1 MDNLDRELLNEI
13 QTGFPIT
20 RKPFQDLG
28 VRLNC
33 SEEEILARVR
43 RLKRKGIIRRIGGNF
58 DSKRLG
64 FATTLCA
71 AKVPE
76 DRIKGFIEVVNRY
89 PEVTHNYLR
98 DNPYNIWFTLVARSS
113 ELVHRYVEE
122 IKDQTGVRNILNL
135 PAVKIF
141 KILVDFDFD

>member
-1 MDNLDRELLNEI
+1 MDDVDRELLNEI
-13 QTGFPIT
+13 QTRFPIT
-20 RKPFQDLG
+20 RKPFQDRG
-28 VRLNC
+28 VRLNW
-33 SEEEILARVR
+33 SEEEILTRVR
-43 RLKRKGIIRRIGGNF
+43 RLKREGIIRRIGGNF
-58 DSKRLG
+58 DSKKLG

-98 DNPYNIWFTLVARSS
+98 ENPYNIWFTLVARSS
-113 ELVHRYVEE
+113 ELLYRYMEE
-122 IKDQTGVRNILNL
+122 IKEQTGVREILNL

-141 KILVDFDFD
+141 KILVDFDLD

>member
-1 MDNLDRELLNEI
+1 MDDVDRALLNEI
-13 QTGFPIT
+13 QTGFPIIG
-20 RKPFQDLG
+20 RPFQDLG
-28 VRLNC
+28 VRVNC
-33 SEEEILARVR
+33 SEEEILTRVR

-76 DRIKGFIEVVNRY
+76 EKIRGFIKVVNRY

-98 DNPYNIWFTLVARSS
+98 DNPYNIWFTFVARSW
-113 ELVHRYVEE
+113 ELICRYTEE
-122 IKDQTGVRNILNL
+122 IKKQTGVKEILNL

-141 KILVDFDFD
+141 KILVDFDLD

>member
-1 MDNLDRELLNEI
+1 MDDVDRELLNEI

-20 RKPFQDLG
+20 GRPFQDLG

-33 SEEEILARVR
+33 SEEEILTRVR
-43 RLKRKGIIRRIGGNF
+43 RLKREGIIRRIGGNF
-58 DSKRLG
+58 DSKGLG

-71 AKVPE
+71 ARVPE
-76 DRIKGFIEVVNRY
+76 DKIQGFVEVVNRY

-113 ELVHRYVEE
+113 ELACRYMEE
-122 IKDQTGVRNILNL
+122 IKEQTGVRDILNL
-135 PAVKIF
+135 PSVRIF
-141 KILVDFDFD
+141 KILVDFDLD

>member
-1 MDNLDRELLNEI
+1 MDDVDRGLLNEI
-13 QTGFPIT
+13 QTGFPIIG
-20 RKPFQDLG
+20 RPFQDLG
-28 VRLNC
+28 VRVNC
-33 SEEEILARVR
+33 SEEEILTRVR

-76 DRIKGFIEVVNRY
+76 EKIRGFIEVVNRY

-98 DNPYNIWFTLVARSS
+98 DNPYNIWFTFVARSS
-113 ELVHRYVEE
+113 ELICRYKEE
-122 IKDQTGVRNILNL
+122 IKEQTGVKEILNL

-141 KILVDFDFD
+141 KILVDFDLD

>member
-1 MDNLDRELLNEI
+1 MDDVDRGLLNEI

-20 RKPFQDLG
+20 GRPFHDLG

-33 SEEEILARVR
+33 SEEEILTRVR
-43 RLKRKGIIRRIGGNF
+43 SLKRKGIIRRIGGNF

-71 AKVPE
+71 ARVPE
-76 DRIKGFIEVVNRY
+76 EKIRGFIEVVNRY

-98 DNPYNIWFTLVARSS
+98 DNRYNIWFTFVARSS
-113 ELVHRYVEE
+113 ELISRYMEE
-122 IKDQTGVRNILNL
+122 IKEQTGVKEILNL

-141 KILVDFDFD
+141 KILVDFGLD

>member
-1 MDNLDRELLNEI
+1 MDDVDRALLNEI
-13 QTGFPIT
+13 QTGFPIIG
-20 RKPFQDLG
+20 RPFQDLG
-28 VRLNC
+28 VRVNC
-33 SEEEILARVR
+33 SEEEILTRVR
-43 RLKRKGIIRRIGGNF
+43 RLKKKGIIRRIGGNF

-76 DRIKGFIEVVNRY
+76 EKIRGFIEVVNRY

-98 DNPYNIWFTLVARSS
+98 DNPYNIWFTFVARSS
-113 ELVHRYVEE
+113 ELICRYKEE
-122 IKDQTGVRNILNL
+122 IKEQTGVKEILNL

-141 KILVDFDFD
+141 KILVDFDLD

>member
-1 MDNLDRELLNEI
+1 MDDVDKGLLNEI

-20 RKPFQDLG
+20 GRPFQDLG
-28 VRLNC
+28 DRLNC
-33 SEEEILARVR
+33 SEEEILTRVR

-76 DRIKGFIEVVNRY
+76 EKIRGFIEVVNRY

-98 DNPYNIWFTLVARSS
+98 DNQYNIWFTFVARSS
-113 ELVHRYVEE
+113 ELVYRYMEE
-122 IKDQTGVRNILNL
+122 IKERTGVREILNL
-135 PAVKIF
+135 PAIKIF
-141 KILVDFDFD
+141 KILVDFDLD

>member
-1 MDNLDRELLNEI
+1 MDDVDKELLNEI
-13 QTGFPIT
+13 QTRFPIT
-20 RKPFQDLG
+20 KKPFQDLG

-76 DRIKGFIEVVNRY
+76 EKIRGFIEVVNRY

-98 DNPYNIWFTLVARSS
+98 DNQYNIWFTFVARSS
-113 ELVHRYVEE
+113 ELLYRYMEE
-122 IKDQTGVRNILNL
+122 IKEQTGISEILNL
-135 PAVKIF
+135 PAIKIF
-141 KILVDFDFD
+141 KILVDFDLD

>member
-1 MDNLDRELLNEI
+1 MDEVDRELLNEI

-20 RKPFQDLG
+20 GKPFQDLG
-28 VRLNC
+28 VRLDC

-43 RLKRKGIIRRIGGNF
+43 RLKREGIIRRIGGNF

-76 DRIKGFIEVVNRY
+76 DKIQGFVQVVNRY

-98 DNPYNIWFTLVARSS
+98 ENPYNIWFTLVARSS
-113 ELVHRYVEE
+113 ELLYRYMEE
-122 IKDQTGVRNILNL
+122 IKEQTGVREILNL

-141 KILVDFDFD
+141 KILGDFDLD

>member
-1 MDNLDRELLNEI
+1 MDDVDRELLNEI
-13 QTGFPIT
+13 QTRFPIT
-20 RKPFQDLG
+20 GKPFQDLG
-28 VRLNC
+28 VRLNW
-33 SEEEILARVR
+33 SEEEILTRVR
-43 RLKRKGIIRRIGGNF
+43 RLKREGIIRRIGGNF
-58 DSKRLG
+58 DSRRLG

-76 DRIKGFIEVVNRY
+76 DKVRGFVEVVNRY

-113 ELVHRYVEE
+113 ELVHRYMEE
-122 IKDQTGVRNILNL
+122 IKEQTGVREILNL

-141 KILVDFDFD
+141 KILVDFDLD

>member
-1 MDNLDRELLNEI
+1 MDDVDKGLLNEI

-20 RKPFQDLG
+20 GRPFQDLG
-28 VRLNC
+28 FRLSC
-33 SEEEILARVR
+33 SEEEILTRVR

-76 DRIKGFIEVVNRY
+76 EKIRGFIEVVNRY

-98 DNPYNIWFTLVARSS
+98 DNQYNIWFTFVARSS
-113 ELVHRYVEE
+113 ELVYRYMEE
-122 IKDQTGVRNILNL
+122 IKERTGVREILNL
-135 PAVKIF
+135 PAIKIF
-141 KILVDFDFD
+141 KILVDFDLD

>member
-1 MDNLDRELLNEI
+1 MDDVDRELLNEI
-13 QTGFPIT
+13 QTRFPIT

-28 VRLNC
+28 VRLNW
-33 SEEEILARVR
+33 SEEEILTRVR
-43 RLKRKGIIRRIGGNF
+43 RLKREGIIRRIGGNF

-113 ELVHRYVEE
+113 ELVYRYMEE
-122 IKDQTGVRNILNL
+122 IKEQTGVREILNL

-141 KILVDFDFD
+141 KILVDFDLD

>member
-1 MDNLDRELLNEI
+1 MDDVDRELLNEI

-20 RKPFQDLG
+20 RTPFHDLG

-33 SEEEILARVR
+33 SEKEILARVR
-43 RLKRKGIIRRIGGNF
+43 RLKKRGIIRRIGGNF
-58 DSKRLG
+58 DSRRLG

-76 DRIKGFIEVVNRY
+76 DKIKEFIEVVNRY

-98 DNPYNIWFTLVARSS
+98 DNRYNIWFTFVARSS
-113 ELVHRYVEE
+113 QLIYRYMEE
-122 IKDQTGVRNILNL
+122 IKEQTGVREILNL

-141 KILVDFDFD
+141 KLVVDFDLD

>member
-1 MDNLDRELLNEI
+1 MDDVDRELLNEI
-13 QTGFPIT
+13 QTRFPIT

-28 VRLNC
+28 VRLNW
-33 SEEEILARVR
+33 SEEEILTRVR
-43 RLKRKGIIRRIGGNF
+43 RLKREGIIRRIGGNF

-76 DRIKGFIEVVNRY
+76 DKIQGFVEVVNRY

-113 ELVHRYVEE
+113 ELVYRYMEE
-122 IKDQTGVRNILNL
+122 IKEQTGVREILNL

-141 KILVDFDFD
+141 KILVDFDLD

>member
-1 MDNLDRELLNEI
+1 MDDVDRELLNEI

-33 SEEEILARVR
+33 SEEEILTRVR

-113 ELVHRYVEE
+113 ELVYRYMEE
-122 IKDQTGVRNILNL
+122 IKEQTGVREILNL

-141 KILVDFDFD
+141 KILVDFDLD

>member
-1 MDNLDRELLNEI
+1 MDDVDRGLLNEI

-20 RKPFQDLG
+20 GRPFQELG

-33 SEEEILARVR
+33 SEKEILARVR
-43 RLKRKGIIRRIGGNF
+43 RLKSKGIIRRIGGNF

-71 AKVPE
+71 ARVPE
-76 DRIKGFIEVVNRY
+76 VKIKGFVAAVNRY

-98 DNPYNIWFTLVARSS
+98 DNPYNIWFTLVAPSS
-113 ELVHRYVEE
+113 EVVNRYMEE
-122 IKDQTGVRNILNL
+122 IKTKTGVRDILNL
-135 PAVKIF
+135 PAVRVF
-141 KILVDFDFD
+141 KILVEFDLD